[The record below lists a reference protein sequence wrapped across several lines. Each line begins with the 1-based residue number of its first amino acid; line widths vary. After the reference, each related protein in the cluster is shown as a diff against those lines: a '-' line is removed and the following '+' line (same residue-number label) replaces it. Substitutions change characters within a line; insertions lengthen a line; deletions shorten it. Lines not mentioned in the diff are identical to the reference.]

1 MQGIS
6 IIEAKTE
13 ERPYFFDFKKYE
25 IMGDHPTWAKLTYDP
40 YPDAS
45 MEDVVRTEIIS
56 RELVLTAKLKVEDVE
71 SRMGI
76 RPGIALEY
84 QGNKF
89 AIKESH
95 FSLGSPI
102 VEVEGSCFLTSCE
115 PTEAL
120 ARLREM
126 LAASNPKS

>member
-56 RELVLTAKLKVEDVE
+56 TEKILTAKLEIKDVE
-71 SRMGI
+71 TKTKMRS
-76 RPGIALEY
+76 GIALDY
-84 QGNKF
+84 QGNKY
-89 AIKESH
+89 AVRKSSW
-95 FSLGSPI
+95 SLNSPV
-102 VEVEGSCFLTSCE
+102 VEVEGSCFLTPCE
-115 PTEAL
+115 PMEVL
-120 ARLREM
+120 ARLRKM
-126 LAASNPKS
+126 LAASNPK

>member
-25 IMGDHPTWAKLTYDP
+25 IMGDHPTWAKVTYDP
-40 YPDAS
+40 YPDSS
-45 MEDVVRTEIIS
+45 MEDVVRSEIIS

-89 AIKESH
+89 AVKESH

-102 VEVEGSCFLTSCE
+102 VEIEGSCFLTPCE